1 MNINISLIR
10 LIKLYLIISCL
21 VNYNEII
28 VKYFFNI
35 ITNFNRLLIKMLL
48 CELFKYRNNFTSIIN
63 LIFILISFNI
73 YPSKNNY
80 YIYYQMFI
88 YMYEKIYTTLKY
100 NIFYK
105 YLMFYQYLIILINF
119 IMFLNK
125 NNEKNKILNVIFIN
139 NFAIAYIADFIE
151 TF

>member
-1 MNINISLIR
+1 
-10 LIKLYLIISCL
+10 
-21 VNYNEII
+21 
-28 VKYFFNI
+28 
-35 ITNFNRLLIKMLL
+35 MLL

>member
-1 MNINISLIR
+1 MNISLIQF
-10 LIKLYLIISCL
+10 IKLYLIVSFLI
-21 VNYNEII
+21 NYNEII
-28 VKYFFNI
+28 IKYFFYD
-35 ITNFNRLLIKMLL
+35 ITNYNTILVKILL
-48 CELFKYRNNFTSIIN
+48 CELLKYRNNIKPIIS

-73 YPSKNNY
+73 FPSNDNY
-80 YIYYQMFI
+80 YIYCEMFM
-88 YMYEKIYTTLKY
+88 YMYQKLYTTLRF

-105 YLMFYQYLIILINF
+105 YLIFYQYLIILINF

-125 NNEKNKILNVIFIN
+125 NNEKNKILNIIFIN